1 MNYNEEAK
9 TILKTTPLGYRE
21 IRELLILTVIE
32 SCTEADNFFKENI
45 QCEHIEILDYLV
57 RISGDFDDFGDAP
70 MQASYYIKEY
80 PSHLLKFYEDEMIHS
95 LLNDE
100 RGARTFLA
108 IALGKIKS
116 EKAKEYIYNLA
127 EDKERFGNW
136 IFVEAS
142 KLYEV

>member
-1 MNYNEEAK
+1 MDYNEEAK
-9 TILKTTPLGYRE
+9 TILKTITLGYEE

-32 SCTEADNFFKENI
+32 SCTEADSFFKESI
-45 QCEHIEILDYLV
+45 QCERIEILDYLV

-70 MQASYYIKEY
+70 IQAPYYIKEY
-80 PSHLLKFYEDEMIHS
+80 PSYMLKSYEDEMIHS

-100 RGARTFLA
+100 RGARAFLS

-127 EDKERFGNW
+127 EDKEILGNW
-136 IFVEAS
+136 IFEEAR
-142 KLYEV
+142 KLYES